1 MISDTGKGMDS
12 AQIAKLGTLF
22 YTTKSKG
29 TGLGTSVSIK
39 IIETMGG
46 SISYKSERG
55 VGTEVTIILQS
66 YKQEP
71 FDHTEQPR
79 RNNAI

>member
-1 MISDTGKGMDS
+1 MDS